1 MTASQAFRKNT
12 QSTTKWYYMY
22 VRQQAPNLAT
32 FVDSLQERGQYT
44 FSRTEALSAL
54 GVTPVALK
62 RAAERLKS
70 KRRLATPRRGFYT
83 IVPLEYRQ
91 SGAPPAT
98 SFIDQLMRFHDTPYY
113 VGLLSAAEIHGAAH
127 QRPQEFQV
135 FAGEQLRPLE
145 VGRNRIHFFLKKDLE
160 RTPVE
165 LVKTTS
171 GRIRVSTPEATALDL
186 VRFYDRVGHLNH
198 VATVLAELAEKLDG
212 DKLVQAAEAEGESA
226 AAQRLGYLL
235 EKIGAPK
242 AAAKLAKWVERRSP
256 KFVLLRPDKT
266 GKGISR
272 DARWRVIVND
282 EVEADE
288 L

>member
-1 MTASQAFRKNT
+1 MHVGQH
-12 QSTTKWYYMY
+12 
-22 VRQQAPNLAT
+22 APNLAA

-44 FSRTEALSAL
+44 FSRADALSAL

-62 RAAERLKS
+62 RAAERLKA
-70 KRRLATPRRGFYT
+70 KRRLAAPRRGFYT
-83 IVPLEYRQ
+83 IVPLEHRQ

-135 FAGEQLRPLE
+135 FAGEQLRPLD
-145 VGRNRIHFFLKKDLE
+145 VGRNRIRFFLKKDLE

-186 VRFYDRVGHLNH
+186 VRFYDRVGHMNH
-198 VATVLAELAEKLDG
+198 VATVLAELAEKIDAG
-212 DKLVQAAEAEGESA
+212 KLVQAAEAEGESA

-256 KFVLLRPDKT
+256 KFILLRPDKT
-266 GKGISR
+266 GKEISR
-272 DARWRVIVND
+272 NACWRVIVND
-282 EVEADE
+282 EVEPDE